1 MASIARRRRRAARST
16 GRCNSLYCHESHAPS
31 KNWGKLGGVID
42 FDAVWN
48 RIRSHAGETFKT
60 KTGLAFSYHV
70 PGAYLRVD
78 RNGHEIERSLSRT
91 NFENAAAQLPAG
103 GPGDLKDRPG
113 RFLHLGHPDGSTH
126 QTFRLVTCA
135 ACFELD

>member
-1 MASIARRRRRAARST
+1 MHLIRT
-16 GRCNSLYCHESHAPS
+16 G
-31 KNWGKLGGVID
+31 GKLGGVID

-91 NFENAAAQLPAG
+91 NFEKAAAQLPAG
-103 GPGDLKDRPG
+103 GPGDLRDRQGASYTWGILMDP
-113 RFLHLGHPDGSTH
+113 RIRRSDW
-126 QTFRLVTCA
+126 
-135 ACFELD
+135 